1 MFLRVFVYM
10 EDLYNKLSLWKGN
23 KDWEKRD
30 HTGCYSLMFSGAVL
44 SLFGFSKI
52 AKFCVILRI

>member
-1 MFLRVFVYM
+1 M

-23 KDWEKRD
+23 KGWEKRD